1 MTLHDFLSERRMSN
15 TAFAAMIRKSPS
27 FVSRMR
33 RGDAFPSVET
43 LALIERVTDRR
54 VMASDFARRE
64 GFTRRRAA

>member
-1 MTLHDFLSERRMSN
+1 MTLHDFLTERRMSN

-33 RGDAFPSVET
+33 YGVALPSAET

-54 VMASDFARRE
+54 VTASDFFRCEPVKRARS
-64 GFTRRRAA
+64 A